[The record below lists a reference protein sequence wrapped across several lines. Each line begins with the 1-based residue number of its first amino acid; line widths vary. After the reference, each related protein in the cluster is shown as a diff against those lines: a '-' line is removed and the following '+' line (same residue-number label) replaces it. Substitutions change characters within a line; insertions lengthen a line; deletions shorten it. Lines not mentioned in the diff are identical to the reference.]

1 MGMSPAVP
9 RPARGALG
17 ARPSSAGQRWWQAA
31 GAPGAGAP
39 APQGSAVAFGA
50 LMAFIIVSLTAPQS
64 FVPALAPFRLALL
77 TGASAVVALFVD
89 AFVRHRPLLTR
100 SREIWVAACLAIWAT
115 VSVVFSYWPG
125 GSVNFL
131 LGFYFKTIAIF
142 WLVGATVTTVGR
154 LRQVAWALSLMAAP
168 LAASA
173 VKEYLSGSFFRG
185 RIVGFDAPLTGNPND
200 LALMLNLILPLTLA
214 LVVLQRRAI
223 VRRFLL
229 VVVFLD
235 VTAIILT
242 LSRAGFLT
250 LATTFGLYAW
260 TFARRLGWSWVLGAA
275 IFAVLCFSVVP
286 HGYWDRV
293 GTITDIN
300 ADPTGSAQN
309 RWSDTVAA
317 ARYVLENPVVG
328 AGVGMNAL
336 ALNQER
342 GPTWMVVHNVFLE
355 YATELGI
362 PGLVLFLMLLVAS
375 LKSAGSVQRLAAG
388 VPGLEEVFY
397 LAQGVRASL
406 VAFVVSAF
414 FYPVGYHF
422 YFYYFAGLA
431 IALRAVFL
439 TDADVQRARQASARA
454 AEVLTG

>member
-1 MGMSPAVP
+1 MTRNNPRADGWRPAGAVEGGPPAEAVSAAPKPPDSAVP
-9 RPARGALG
+9 FRALL
-17 ARPSSAGQRWWQAA
+17 AFTLMLLIP
-31 GAPGAGAP
+31 
-39 APQGSAVAFGA
+39 PQTYLPV
-50 LMAFIIVSLTAPQS
+50 
-64 FVPALAPFRLALL
+64 LAPMRAALI
-77 TGASAVVALFVD
+77 AAVVAIFTHLFD
-89 AFVRHRPLLTR
+89 RFVHRQPLIVL
-100 SREIWVAACLAIWAT
+100 SREIRIVLALVGWAILT
-115 VSVVFSYWPG
+115 LPFSYWPG

-223 VRRFLL
+223 VRRLLL

-250 LATTFGLYAW
+250 LATTLGLYAW

-317 ARYVLENPVVG
+317 ARYVLENHVVG

-414 FYPVGYHF
+414 FYPAGYHF

>member
-1 MGMSPAVP
+1 MTRNNPRADGW
-9 RPARGALG
+9 RPAGAVEG
-17 ARPSSAGQRWWQAA
+17 GPPSEAVSA
-31 GAPGAGAP
+31 AP
-39 APQGSAVAFGA
+39 
-50 LMAFIIVSLTAPQS
+50 TAS
-64 FVPALAPFRLALL
+64 DSVVPFRALL
-77 TGASAVVALFVD
+77 AFTLMLLIPPQTYLPVLASLRAALIAAVVAIFTYLFD
-89 AFVRHRPLLTR
+89 RFVHRQPLIVF
-100 SREIWVAACLAIWAT
+100 SREIRIVLALVGWAILT
-115 VSVVFSYWPG
+115 LPFSYWPG

-154 LRQVAWALSLMAAP
+154 LRQVAWALSLMAVP

-275 IFAVLCFSVVP
+275 IFVVLCFSVVP

-317 ARYVLENPVVG
+317 ARYVLENPVIG

-362 PGLVLFLMLLVAS
+362 PGLVLFVMLLVAS
-375 LKSAGSVQRLAAG
+375 LKSAGSVQRLSAG
-388 VPGLEEVFY
+388 VPGLEELFY
-397 LAQGVRASL
+397 LAQGVWTSL

-439 TDADVQRARQASARA
+439 TDVDVQQARQASARA
-454 AEVLTG
+454 AEVLTA